1 MLSLPSLYLVQAWAL
16 SVIPGVMTN
25 VHIYFPLL
33 RCTPTKTNLV
43 WMDRCY
49 CGTLPDQDTYHHFN
63 YLAKSTRPPL
73 NMSKHFLIG

>member
-16 SVIPGVMTN
+16 SEIPGVMTN

-43 WMDRCY
+43 
-49 CGTLPDQDTYHHFN
+49 
-63 YLAKSTRPPL
+63 
-73 NMSKHFLIG
+73 